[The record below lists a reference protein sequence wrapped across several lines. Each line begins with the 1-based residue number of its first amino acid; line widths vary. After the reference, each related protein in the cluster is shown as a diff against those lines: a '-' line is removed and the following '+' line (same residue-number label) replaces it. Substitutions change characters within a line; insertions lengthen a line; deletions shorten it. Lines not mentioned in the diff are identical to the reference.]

1 MVMVN
6 YLGWM
11 GSSAG
16 DVNVPFVGGYDGA
29 RPWSE
34 CYDNIVVKVVV
45 VAVYVYLGMIDW
57 LIQSVIVSKKKD
69 EMTLKWA
76 VLLFFGMVVLQSFE
90 RIRL

>member
-1 MVMVN
+1 MAMMN

-34 CYDNIVVKVVV
+34 CYDNIVVKVLV
-45 VAVYVYLGMIDW
+45 VAVYIYL
-57 LIQSVIVSKKKD
+57 S
-69 EMTLKWA
+69 
-76 VLLFFGMVVLQSFE
+76 
-90 RIRL
+90 RI